1 MEIFSKGM
9 ILEKYKGY
17 PETMKFDLME
27 QQVLIIMN
35 RENIEKY
42 PLGASFEFRFELV
55 YNTIFL
61 LMKYGNCSWIS
72 APYSP
77 HLSADFEAETFKEGE
92 GIALTVLQICNE
104 NGKIH
109 DISLIGLTTDFS
121 NLLYY
126 AADLIFKKIPFNLE
140 EHRNVIAAVYN
151 KFKTDEELAEECA
164 QECRCLIK

>member
-92 GIALTVLQICNE
+92 GIALTVL
-104 NGKIH
+104 
-109 DISLIGLTTDFS
+109 
-121 NLLYY
+121 
-126 AADLIFKKIPFNLE
+126 
-140 EHRNVIAAVYN
+140 
-151 KFKTDEELAEECA
+151 
-164 QECRCLIK
+164 